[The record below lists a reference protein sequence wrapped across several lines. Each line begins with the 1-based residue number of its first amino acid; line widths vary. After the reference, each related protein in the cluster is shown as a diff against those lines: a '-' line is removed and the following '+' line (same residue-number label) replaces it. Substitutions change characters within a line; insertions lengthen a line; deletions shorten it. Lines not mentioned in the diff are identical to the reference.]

1 MTDCLRYQVKF
12 MYKKKTR
19 YLSFFQGTTI
29 CFLPAL
35 FSVQLSAQ
43 SLKEVTEEEC
53 VYGSCGDGRGTLNLK
68 TPWGLGEYIG
78 DFRDEEFHGYGRLE
92 IPISFTQRAVYAGN
106 WVRGQREGRGT
117 HWNGE
122 GKLYI
127 GEWRTNKRHGTG
139 SYFFNIPE
147 WKENEHTEFWLKENF
162 ENYTGDF
169 VEDHFQGKGTY
180 RWPDGQRYEGSFFAS
195 DKHGEGVF
203 YYTTGTSRKQ
213 FWHYGDLLR

>member
-1 MTDCLRYQVKF
+1 

-19 YLSFFQGTTI
+19 CLSFFRITAI
-29 CFLPAL
+29 CFFPAL
-35 FSVQLSAQ
+35 FSAQLLAQ

-53 VYGSCGDGRGTLNLK
+53 VYGSCGNGRGTLSLK

>member
-1 MTDCLRYQVKF
+1 

-19 YLSFFQGTTI
+19 YLSFFRVIAI
-29 CFLPAL
+29 CFFPAL
-35 FSVQLSAQ
+35 FSAQLLAQ

-53 VYGSCGDGRGTLNLK
+53 VYGSCGNGRGTLSLK

-127 GEWRTNKRHGTG
+127 GEWRNNKRHGTG

-169 VEDHFQGKGTY
+169 IEDHFQGKGTY

>member
-1 MTDCLRYQVKF
+1 

-19 YLSFFQGTTI
+19 YLSFFRVTAI
-29 CFLPAL
+29 CFFPAL
-35 FSVQLSAQ
+35 FSAQLLAQ

-53 VYGSCGDGRGTLNLK
+53 VYGSCGNGRGTLSLK
-68 TPWGLGEYIG
+68 TPWGLGEYMG
-78 DFRDEEFHGYGRLE
+78 DCGDEGFHGYGRLE

-127 GEWRTNKRHGTG
+127 GEWRNNKRHGTG

-169 VEDHFQGKGTY
+169 IEDHFQGKGTY

>member
-1 MTDCLRYQVKF
+1 

-19 YLSFFQGTTI
+19 YLSFSRVTAI
-29 CFLPAL
+29 CFFPAL
-35 FSVQLSAQ
+35 FSAQLLAQ

-53 VYGSCGDGRGTLNLK
+53 VYGSCGNGRGTLSLK

-127 GEWRTNKRHGTG
+127 GEWRNNKRHGTG

>member
-1 MTDCLRYQVKF
+1 

-19 YLSFFQGTTI
+19 YLSFFRVTAI
-29 CFLPAL
+29 CFFPVL
-35 FSVQLSAQ
+35 FSAQLLAQ

-53 VYGSCGDGRGTLNLK
+53 VYGSCGNGRGTLSLK

-127 GEWRTNKRHGTG
+127 GEWRNNKRHGTG

>member
-1 MTDCLRYQVKF
+1 

-19 YLSFFQGTTI
+19 YLSFFRVTAI
-29 CFLPAL
+29 CFFPAL
-35 FSVQLSAQ
+35 FSAQLLAQ

-53 VYGSCGDGRGTLNLK
+53 VYGSCGNGRGTLSLK

-162 ENYTGDF
+162 ENYTGEF

>member
-1 MTDCLRYQVKF
+1 

-19 YLSFFQGTTI
+19 YLSFFRVTAI
-29 CFLPAL
+29 CFFPAL
-35 FSVQLSAQ
+35 FSAQLLAQ

-78 DFRDEEFHGYGRLE
+78 DFRDEEFHGYGHLE

-127 GEWRTNKRHGTG
+127 GEWRNNKRHGTG

>member
-1 MTDCLRYQVKF
+1 MSSLPSKVYVQ
-12 MYKKKTR
+12 KKTR
-19 YLSFFQGTTI
+19 YLSFFRVTAI

-35 FSVQLSAQ
+35 FSAQLLAQ
-43 SLKEVTEEEC
+43 SLKEVTGEEC
-53 VYGSCGDGRGTLNLK
+53 VYGSCDNGRGTLSLK

-127 GEWRTNKRHGTG
+127 GEWRNNKRHGTG

>member
-1 MTDCLRYQVKF
+1 
-12 MYKKKTR
+12 MYNKKTR
-19 YLSFFQGTTI
+19 YLSFFRVTAI
-29 CFLPAL
+29 CFFPAL
-35 FSVQLSAQ
+35 FSAQLLAQ

-53 VYGSCGDGRGTLNLK
+53 VYGSCGNGRGTLSLK

>member
-1 MTDCLRYQVKF
+1 MH
-12 MYKKKTR
+12 KKKTR
-19 YLSFFQGTTI
+19 YLFFFRVTAI
-29 CFLPAL
+29 CLFPAL
-35 FSVQLSAQ
+35 FSTQLLAQ

-53 VYGSCGDGRGTLNLK
+53 VYGSCGNGRGTLSLK

-92 IPISFTQRAVYAGN
+92 IPISFTQRAVYSGN

-127 GEWRTNKRHGTG
+127 GEWRNNKRHGTG

>member
-1 MTDCLRYQVKF
+1 

-19 YLSFFQGTTI
+19 YLSFFRITAI
-29 CFLPAL
+29 CFFPAL
-35 FSVQLSAQ
+35 FSAQLLAQ

-53 VYGSCGDGRGTLNLK
+53 VYGSCGNGRGTLSLK
-68 TPWGLGEYIG
+68 TPWGLCEYIG

-127 GEWRTNKRHGTG
+127 GEWRNNKRHGTG

-169 VEDHFQGKGTY
+169 IEDHFQGKGTY

>member
-1 MTDCLRYQVKF
+1 

-19 YLSFFQGTTI
+19 YLSFFRVTAI
-29 CFLPAL
+29 CFFPAL
-35 FSVQLSAQ
+35 FSAQLLAQ

-53 VYGSCGDGRGTLNLK
+53 VYGSCGNGRGTLSLK

-92 IPISFTQRAVYAGN
+92 IPISFTQRAIYAGN

-127 GEWRTNKRHGTG
+127 GEWRNNKRNGTG

-162 ENYTGDF
+162 ENYTCLLY
-169 VEDHFQGKGTY
+169 T
-180 RWPDGQRYEGSFFAS
+180 S
-195 DKHGEGVF
+195 DAADE
-203 YYTTGTSRKQ
+203 
-213 FWHYGDLLR
+213 

>member
-1 MTDCLRYQVKF
+1 

-19 YLSFFQGTTI
+19 YLSFFRVTAI
-29 CFLPAL
+29 CFFPVL
-35 FSVQLSAQ
+35 FSAQLLAQ

-53 VYGSCGDGRGTLNLK
+53 AYGSCGNGRGTLSLK

-127 GEWRTNKRHGTG
+127 GEWRNNKRHGTG

>member
-1 MTDCLRYQVKF
+1 

-19 YLSFFQGTTI
+19 YLSFFRVTAI
-29 CFLPAL
+29 CFFPAL
-35 FSVQLSAQ
+35 FSAQLLAQ

-127 GEWRTNKRHGTG
+127 GEWRNNKRHGTG

>member
-1 MTDCLRYQVKF
+1 

-19 YLSFFQGTTI
+19 YLSFFRITAI
-29 CFLPAL
+29 CFFPAL
-35 FSVQLSAQ
+35 FSAQLLAQ

-53 VYGSCGDGRGTLNLK
+53 VYGSCGNGRGTLSLK

>member
-1 MTDCLRYQVKF
+1 

-19 YLSFFQGTTI
+19 YLSFFRVTAI
-29 CFLPAL
+29 CFFPAL
-35 FSVQLSAQ
+35 FSAQLLAQ

-53 VYGSCGDGRGTLNLK
+53 VYGSCGDGRGTLSFK

-127 GEWRTNKRHGTG
+127 GEWRNNKRHGTG

>member
-1 MTDCLRYQVKF
+1 

-19 YLSFFQGTTI
+19 YLSFFRVIAI
-29 CFLPAL
+29 CFFPAL
-35 FSVQLSAQ
+35 FSAQLLAQ

-53 VYGSCGDGRGTLNLK
+53 VYGSCGNGRGTLSLK

-127 GEWRTNKRHGTG
+127 GEWRNNKRHGTG

>member
-1 MTDCLRYQVKF
+1 

-19 YLSFFQGTTI
+19 YLSVFRVTAI
-29 CFLPAL
+29 CFFPAL
-35 FSVQLSAQ
+35 FSAQLLAQ

-53 VYGSCGDGRGTLNLK
+53 VYGSCGNGRGTLSLK

-127 GEWRTNKRHGTG
+127 GEWRNNKRHGTG
-139 SYFFNIPE
+139 SYFFNIPG

>member
-1 MTDCLRYQVKF
+1 

-19 YLSFFQGTTI
+19 YLSFFRVTAI
-29 CFLPAL
+29 CFFPAL
-35 FSVQLSAQ
+35 FSAQLLAQ

-78 DFRDEEFHGYGRLE
+78 DFRDQEFHGYGRLE
-92 IPISFTQRAVYAGN
+92 IPISFTQRAVYSGN

-127 GEWRTNKRHGTG
+127 GEWRNNKRHGTG

-147 WKENEHTEFWLKENF
+147 WKENENTEFWLKENF

-169 VEDHFQGKGTY
+169 I
-180 RWPDGQRYEGSFFAS
+180 
-195 DKHGEGVF
+195 
-203 YYTTGTSRKQ
+203 
-213 FWHYGDLLR
+213 

>member
-1 MTDCLRYQVKF
+1 

-19 YLSFFQGTTI
+19 YLSFLRVTAI
-29 CFLPAL
+29 CFFPAL
-35 FSVQLSAQ
+35 FSAQLLAQ

-53 VYGSCGDGRGTLNLK
+53 VYGSCGNGRGTLSLK

>member
-1 MTDCLRYQVKF
+1 

-19 YLSFFQGTTI
+19 YLSFFRVTAI
-29 CFLPAL
+29 CFFPAL
-35 FSVQLSAQ
+35 FSAQLLAQ

-53 VYGSCGDGRGTLNLK
+53 VYGSCGNGRGTLNLK

-127 GEWRTNKRHGTG
+127 GEWRNNKRHGTG

-169 VEDHFQGKGTY
+169 VDDHFQGKGTY

>member
-1 MTDCLRYQVKF
+1 

-19 YLSFFQGTTI
+19 YLSFFRVTAI
-29 CFLPAL
+29 CFFPAL
-35 FSVQLSAQ
+35 FSAQLLAQ

-53 VYGSCGDGRGTLNLK
+53 VYGSCGNGRGTLSLK

>member
-1 MTDCLRYQVKF
+1 

-19 YLSFFQGTTI
+19 YLSFFRVTAI
-29 CFLPAL
+29 CFFPAL
-35 FSVQLSAQ
+35 FSAQLLAQ
-43 SLKEVTEEEC
+43 SLKEVTGEEC
-53 VYGSCGDGRGTLNLK
+53 VYGSCGNGRGTLSLK

-92 IPISFTQRAVYAGN
+92 IPISFPRRAVYAGN

-127 GEWRTNKRHGTG
+127 GEWRNNKRHGTG

>member
-1 MTDCLRYQVKF
+1 
-12 MYKKKTR
+12 MYNKKTR
-19 YLSFFQGTTI
+19 YLSFFRVTAI
-29 CFLPAL
+29 CFFPAL
-35 FSVQLSAQ
+35 FSAQLLAQ

-53 VYGSCGDGRGTLNLK
+53 VYGSCGNGRGTLSLK

-169 VEDHFQGKGTY
+169 IEDHFQGKGTY

>member
-1 MTDCLRYQVKF
+1 MFKNRLKKF
-12 MYKKKTR
+12 ISLQLLALTS
-19 YLSFFQGTTI
+19 L
-29 CFLPAL
+29 CALL
-35 FSVQLSAQ
+35 FSELAAQ
-43 SLKEVTEEEC
+43 SLKDVTEEDC
-53 VYGSCGDGRGTLNLK
+53 VYGDCNDGRGTLQLK

-78 DFRDEEFHGYGRLE
+78 DFRNGEFHGYGRLE
-92 IPISFTQRAVYAGN
+92 VPISFTQRAVYAGN
-106 WVRGQREGRGT
+106 WARGIREGRGT

-127 GEWRTNKRHGTG
+127 GEWRNNKRHGTG
-139 SYFFNIPE
+139 SYFFNIPS
-147 WKENEHTEFWLKENF
+147 WKENEHTEFWLKDNF

-195 DKHGEGVF
+195 DKHGEGTF

-213 FWHYGDLLR
+213 FWHYGDLIR

>member
-1 MTDCLRYQVKF
+1 

-19 YLSFFQGTTI
+19 YLSFFRVTAI
-29 CFLPAL
+29 CFFPAL
-35 FSVQLSAQ
+35 FSAQLLAQ

-53 VYGSCGDGRGTLNLK
+53 VYGSCGNGRGTLSLK

-169 VEDHFQGKGTY
+169 IEDHFQGKGTY

>member
-1 MTDCLRYQVKF
+1 
-12 MYKKKTR
+12 MYRKKTR
-19 YLSFFQGTTI
+19 YLSFFRVTAI
-29 CFLPAL
+29 CFFPAL
-35 FSVQLSAQ
+35 FSAQLLAQ

-53 VYGSCGDGRGTLNLK
+53 VYGSCGNGRGTLSLK